1 MFFPSLPCGRT
12 DGRADWVLNQKS
24 LAGGRRGIK
33 LPAETLKGLEQRAT
47 RALPFAFVA
56 PCSGCGEKRG
66 TGDSSPLQK
75 RTENCLCVIP
85 DSLFSFLPPFLP
97 YFNFVQQWGN
107 NVGMKRD
114 RERERSLSA
123 CPIRH
128 SGGGGSTKKGGDT
141 TKQCSSRLVGQF
153 GFGIL
158 DSAQD
163 AAAETLSILL

>member
-1 MFFPSLPCGRT
+1 M
-12 DGRADWVLNQKS
+12 
-24 LAGGRRGIK
+24 
-33 LPAETLKGLEQRAT
+33 PAETLKGLEQRAT

-107 NVGMKRD
+107 NVGMKRE
-114 RERERSLSA
+114 REREREGEDRKRTLSLRARS
-123 CPIRH
+123 
-128 SGGGGSTKKGGDT
+128 DT
-141 TKQCSSRLVGQF
+141 AAAAQKREEILYATAAKQCPSRLVGQF
-153 GFGIL
+153 EFGIL
-158 DSAQD
+158 DLLSDNATGSYLILSSFLLD
-163 AAAETLSILL
+163 ETVL